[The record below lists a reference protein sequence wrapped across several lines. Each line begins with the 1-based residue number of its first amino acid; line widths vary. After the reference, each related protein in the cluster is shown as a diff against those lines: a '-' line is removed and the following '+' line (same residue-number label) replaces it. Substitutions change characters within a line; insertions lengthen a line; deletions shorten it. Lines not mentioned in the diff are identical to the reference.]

1 MSKEMKWYIFN
12 FNEEP
17 LCWEDKVLEF
27 DTKEK
32 AEAFLKS
39 AEIPKEEVIVKEY
52 ILFYDGGYINASN
65 LIMEN
70 GELVEND

>member
-1 MSKEMKWYIFN
+1 MKEMKWYIFN
-12 FNEEP
+12 LNEEP

-39 AEIPKEEVIVKEY
+39 ADIPKEEVIIQEY
-52 ILFYDGGYINASN
+52 ILFYDGGCINASN
-65 LIMEN
+65 LIVEN
-70 GELVEND
+70 GELVEK